1 MADDHWLLAIG
12 RRSIPRC
19 TTSTPRSNDAVQP
32 IMRLLER
39 AQVDRQALLR
49 QAFRSPQTMLERR
62 NVPFLLI
69 LDEFQEI
76 RTLENFTAVK
86 NATRFIT

>member
-1 MADDHWLLAIG
+1 MANDHWLLATG
-12 RRSIPRC
+12 RRGISRWA
-19 TTSTPRSNDAVQP
+19 TSTPRSNDAIQP
-32 IMRLLER
+32 IIRLLER
-39 AQVDRQALLR
+39 ARVDRQALLR
-49 QAFRSPQTMLERR
+49 QAFRFPQTVREQR

-69 LDEFQEI
+69 PNEFQEI